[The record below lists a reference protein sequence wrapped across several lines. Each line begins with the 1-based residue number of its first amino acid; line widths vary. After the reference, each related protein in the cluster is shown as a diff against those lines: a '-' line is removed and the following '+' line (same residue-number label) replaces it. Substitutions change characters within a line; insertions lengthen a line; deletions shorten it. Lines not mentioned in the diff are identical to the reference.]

1 MIDTKG
7 FSHPL
12 LELANQGSIRD
23 TARVQ
28 GGLDRPEDRPGILQS
43 GSGKSKGRTENG
55 LAAEDR
61 RLAAHLERG
70 FAKEDSSRSE

>member
-7 FSHPL
+7 LSHPL
-12 LELANQGSIRD
+12 LELANQGPIRD
-23 TARVQ
+23 KARVQ
-28 GGLDRPEDRPGILQS
+28 GRLDGSEDRPGILHS
-43 GSGKSKGRTENG
+43 GSGKGKGRPENG

-70 FAKEDSSRSE
+70 FDKGDSSRSE